1 MWEALAGSLLMLLFT
16 SLSSSCGRES
26 ESKTL
31 GSMEFSVDMSK
42 SVIILLLPSTFRLGF
57 LLLEP

>member
-26 ESKTL
+26 VSKSL
-31 GSMEFSVDMSK
+31 GSVEFSVDMSK